1 MGSRTPATQGTT
13 YLSTMSKAGS
23 KTNLNESNMPLLAE
37 EEKVEETPEKEVV
50 KMEPEHK
57 DEKEDTGNEK
67 KKEKKEKKVREGPS
81 CFETL
86 TKDVD
91 LKMRDSKDINIE
103 IDLSSGDVFAEP
115 TTSHSFDPSWQ
126 LSNVIFSKTRTVTYM
141 LLSSVLSLP
150 LSLAWSIVFALLS
163 VTIVWIVRPSLT
175 LIKALLA
182 PLKEF
187 WTALLGATLLPV
199 CDAIGPVFGR
209 IKRDKNPV

>member
-1 MGSRTPATQGTT
+1 MG
-13 YLSTMSKAGS
+13 SKAGS
-23 KTNLNESNMPLLAE
+23 KINLNESNMPLLAE
-37 EEKVEETPEKEVV
+37 GEKIGETPEKEVV

-67 KKEKKEKKVREGPS
+67 TEEVKDGKTDVKKEKKKKKEKKEKKVREGPS
-81 CFETL
+81 RFETL

-91 LKMRDSKDINIE
+91 LKLRDSKDINIE
-103 IDLSSGDVFAEP
+103 IDLSSDDVFAEP

-126 LSNVIFSKTRTVTYM
+126 LSNVIFSKTRSVTYM
-141 LLSSVLSLP
+141 LVSSVLSLP

-175 LIKALLA
+175 LMKSLLA
-182 PLKEF
+182 PVKEF

-199 CDAIGPVFGR
+199 CEAIGVVFGQ
-209 IKRDKNPV
+209 

>member
-1 MGSRTPATQGTT
+1 MG
-13 YLSTMSKAGS
+13 KKKEDVDEE
-23 KTNLNESNMPLLAE
+23 KTNV
-37 EEKVEETPEKEVV
+37 KVGK
-50 KMEPEHK
+50 KQ
-57 DEKEDTGNEK
+57 

-91 LKMRDSKDINIE
+91 LESRDSKDINID

-141 LLSSVLSLP
+141 LVSSMLSLP

-175 LIKALLA
+175 IIKSLLA
-182 PLKEF
+182 PVKEF
-187 WTALLGATLLPV
+187 WTALLGATHLPLCEAV
-199 CDAIGPVFGR
+199 GAVFGQ
-209 IKRDKNPV
+209 IK